1 MDSINTILNNT
12 TKEKEPGKMQACKY
26 CGKPYV
32 WYEKELFSGAQK
44 RVLKVQVPDCKCI
57 EEREKQQEDQIKMR
71 KLAEKQAKLFE
82 NSLMTTLFKDKTFEN
97 LLKEENLLKYNNA
110 LTIHKC
116 QEYARQFKPK
126 ESYGIQMIGNPGTA
140 KTTLL
145 AAICNEL
152 MRKNYSCLF
161 TTLSNLIDKFA
172 SYSYEHA
179 GNITP
184 LLNWLTTFDF
194 VVLDDIGRETYSD
207 KRKEL
212 VFRIV
217 DTLLNNKVVTCFSAN
232 PECITKLKSIP
243 ELSAVID
250 RLKDMCRVS
259 LEFKGKSLRGR

>member
-1 MDSINTILNNT
+1 
-12 TKEKEPGKMQACKY
+12 MQACPY
-26 CGKPYV
+26 CGKPYI
-32 WYEKELFSGAQK
+32 WYKKELFSGAQK

-57 EEREKQQEDQIKMR
+57 DERENEQEYQIKMQ
-71 KLAEKQAKLFE
+71 KLAEKQTRLFE
-82 NSLMTTLFKDKTFEN
+82 NSLMTPLFKEKTFEY
-97 LLKEENLLKYNNA
+97 LLKKENLQKYNNA
-110 LTIHKC
+110 LTIQKC
-116 QEYARQFKPK
+116 QEYARQFNSK
-126 ESYGIQMIGNPGTA
+126 ESYGIQMIGNLGTA

-184 LLNWLTTFDF
+184 LLNWLTTYDF

-217 DTLLNNKVVTCFSAN
+217 DTLLNNKVVTAFSAN
-232 PECITKLKSIP
+232 PECIIKLKSIL
-243 ELSAVID
+243 ELNAVID

-259 LEFKGKSLRGR
+259 FEFKGESLRGR